1 MKVRK
6 MSLKKYLKG
15 RAKCSRKAGK
25 QALYAFALR

>member
-15 RAKCSRKAGK
+15 RANAHGKAGK